1 MFDAQEGDWVQI
13 HDIVLK
19 VGKRAPNLPQE
30 TQEVPLELRVRGFLL
45 DKEAKLGDQVMIET
59 LIGRRLSGRLEGV
72 NPVYQHN
79 FGRPIPELL
88 SIGLELKAFLKV
100 SDKS

>member
-1 MFDAQEGDWVQI
+1 MYDAQKGDWVQI
-13 HDIVLK
+13 HKIVLE

-45 DKEAKLGDQVMIET
+45 DKEAKQGEQVMIET
-59 LIGRRLSGRLEGV
+59 LIGRRLSGKLEEV
-72 NPVYQHN
+72 NPIYKHN

-88 SIGLELKAFLKV
+88 KIGLELKAFLKV
-100 SDKS
+100 SDE